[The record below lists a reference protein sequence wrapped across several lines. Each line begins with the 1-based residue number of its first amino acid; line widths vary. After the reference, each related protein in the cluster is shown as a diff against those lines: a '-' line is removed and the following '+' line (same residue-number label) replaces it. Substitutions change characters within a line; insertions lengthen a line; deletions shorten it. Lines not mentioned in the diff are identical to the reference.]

1 MFTFF
6 KQDTKKGL
14 KHVHLNNNGNKIN
27 IIFYA
32 TNEEKAYI
40 CRCREISLKKT

>member
-1 MFTFF
+1 MCKITKKDKHTFTFF

-14 KHVHLNNNGNKIN
+14 KHVYLNNNSNKIN

-32 TNEEKAYI
+32 TNEEKA
-40 CRCREISLKKT
+40 